1 VKTVTDV
8 KQLFDLTGKKA
19 LVTGGA
25 SGIGYTMAEG
35 LAEAGA
41 AVAIC
46 GRGRH
51 GSLEEASSKLGKIG
65 PEIVAIKCDV
75 SIEEDIL
82 DLVKSLGDKGFSID
96 TLVNNA
102 GVSWGHD
109 SETMPLDRWNMVID
123 TNLTGLFVVTREVA
137 KKFLIPKGDGSIINI
152 SSVSGMT
159 GGEIGI
165 TAYSA
170 SKAGVIGMTKQLAI
184 EWASLGIRV
193 NAIAPS
199 WFPSYMTRHFTGEE
213 SPFREQLLADC
224 PFGRF
229 GELWELKGPIVFL
242 ASRAS
247 SYITGTVIPVDGG
260 YLAK

>member
-1 VKTVTDV
+1 MPHIKE
-8 KQLFDLTGKKA
+8 LFDLTGRKA

-41 AVAIC
+41 AVTIC

-51 GSLEEASSKLGKIG
+51 GSLEEASANLRKIG
-65 PEIVAIKCDV
+65 PEIYAIKCDV
-75 SIEEDIL
+75 SIENDIIEL
-82 DLVKSLGDKGFSID
+82 MKTLEDKGFSID

-102 GVSWGHD
+102 GVTWGHD
-109 SETMPLDRWNMVID
+109 SETMPLDRWNMVIE

-137 KKFLIPKGDGSIINI
+137 NRFMIPRGDGSIINI

-165 TAYSA
+165 SAYSA

-184 EWASLGIRV
+184 EWSSLGIRV

-199 WFPSYMTRHFTGEE
+199 WFPSYMTRHFTGEN
-213 SPFREQLLADC
+213 SPYREQLLADS

-229 GELWELKGPIVFL
+229 GEPWELKGPVVFL

-247 SYITGTVIPVDGG
+247 SYITGSVIPVDGG

>member
-1 VKTVTDV
+1 MNQV
-8 KQLFDLTGKKA
+8 KQLFDLSGKKA

-51 GSLEEASSKLGKIG
+51 GSLEDASSNLAKIG
-65 PEIVAIKCDV
+65 PEIIAEKCDV
-75 SIEEDIL
+75 SVEDEIIQL
-82 DLVKSLGDKGFSID
+82 INNLNDREFKVDI
-96 TLVNNA
+96 LVNNA

-109 SETMPLDRWNMVID
+109 SETMPLDRWNMVIK
-123 TNLTGLFVVTREVA
+123 TNLTGLFVITREIA
-137 KKFLIPKGDGSIINI
+137 KKFMIPLGNGSIINI
-152 SSVSGMT
+152 ASVSGMI
-159 GGEIGI
+159 GGEVGI
-165 TAYSA
+165 SAYST
-170 SKAGVIGMTKQLAI
+170 SKAGVIGLTKQLAI

-199 WFPSYMTRHFTGEE
+199 WFPSYMTRHFTGDD
-213 SPFREQLLADC
+213 SPFREQLLSDC

-229 GELWELKGPIVFL
+229 GEPWELKGPVVFL

-247 SYITGTVIPVDGG
+247 SYITGSVIAVDGG
-260 YLAK
+260 MTSK

>member
-1 VKTVTDV
+1 MTHV
-8 KQLFDLTGKKA
+8 KQLFDLSGKKA

-51 GSLEEASSKLGKIG
+51 GSLEEASSSLEKIG
-65 PEIVAIKCDV
+65 SEIIAIKCDV
-75 SIEEDIL
+75 SVEDDIL
-82 DLVKSLGDKGFSID
+82 ELVKTLDDQNFPID

-109 SETMPLDRWNMVID
+109 SETMPLDRWNMVIE

-137 KKFLIPKGDGSIINI
+137 KKFMIPKGSGSIINI
-152 SSVSGMT
+152 ASVSGLT

-165 TAYSA
+165 AAYSA
-170 SKAGVIGMTKQLAI
+170 SKAGVIGITKQLAI

-199 WFPSYMTRHFTGEE
+199 WFPSYMTRHFTGED
-213 SPFREQLLADC
+213 SPYREVLLADC

-229 GELWELKGPIVFL
+229 GESWELKGPIVFL
-242 ASRAS
+242 SSRAS